1 MVSIIVAAYNS
12 EKYLP
17 ACAASVI
24 SQSESDWEL
33 LLVDDGSTDQTGEI
47 CEEYSKKDSR
57 IRTIHRQNGGLSAA
71 RNTGIDAARGEY
83 LTFLDADDVFAPTFL
98 ETTLLAIG
106 ETGAEIAATTHIRF
120 EGKEPIWVTDR
131 GKPKVKEMIPEEAI
145 SEALYQRGAGI
156 GGKRLDS
163 SAWGK
168 VYKRTLWKGVRFREG
183 EWYEDLD
190 VFYRLWEKARK
201 IVFIG
206 EALVGY
212 RQHGESFL
220 HTVTLRR
227 GDVLDVTD
235 RMVRHYEAAG
245 EKGKL
250 LRAARTR
257 RFAAHWNIY
266 LLLKRHKIVNSDIE
280 SRCRRIISES
290 KREVVLNGKARLK
303 DRLGG
308 LMGYF
313 LQREKKERD

>member
-17 ACAASVI
+17 ACADSVI

-33 LLVDDGSTDQTGEI
+33 LLVDDGSTDRTGKI
-47 CEEYSKKDSR
+47 CEEYSSKDTR

-71 RNTGIDAARGEY
+71 RNTGIEAARGDY

-98 ETTLLAIG
+98 ETTLRAID
-106 ETGAEIAATTHIRF
+106 ETGAEIAAVTHIKF
-120 EGKEPIWVTDR
+120 EVQEPEWGRLR
-131 GKPKVKEMIPEEAI
+131 GSRNIKEMTPGEAI
-145 SEALYQRGAGI
+145 AVALYQRGSGLW
-156 GGKRLDS
+156 GKRLDS

-168 VYKRTLWKGVRFREG
+168 LYKRSLWEGVRFREG
-183 EWYEDLD
+183 QWYEDLD
-190 VFYRLWEKARK
+190 VFYRLWEKASK
-201 IVFIG
+201 IVFTG
-206 EALVGY
+206 AALIGY

-220 HTVTLRR
+220 HTVTMRR

-235 RMVRHYEAAG
+235 RMVRHYEEEGDKA
-245 EKGKL
+245 EL

-266 LLLKRHKIVNSDIE
+266 MLLKRHKIVNSEIE
-280 SRCRRIISES
+280 NRCLRIITGS
-290 KREVVLNGKARLK
+290 KREVLFNGEARLK

-313 LQREKKERD
+313 LGRKRGERD